1 MFPDRSPPSTSA
13 PVVPVNNPVFKIKR
27 PPPLSRLGNHPPE
40 KKRGVKLLRQ
50 LALGLACSGLC
61 PPPDRAGDPRARGV
75 TKHEWLRG
83 WVMY

>member
-13 PVVPVNNPVFKIKR
+13 PVVPVNNPVFKIKS
-27 PPPLSRLGNHPPE
+27 PPLSRLGNCPRE
-40 KKRGVKLLRQ
+40 KKRGVKTIQGVCARARMLRFV
-50 LALGLACSGLC
+50 

-83 WVMY
+83 WMMY